1 MNSKMYCSFIKSALR
16 GHRLS
21 SQLRPSFRKP
31 QIQNTR
37 LKITLE
43 PQIINQ
49 RVFLNLALIVCL
61 ILRTQLIKII
71 LDPWT
76 KAENVALKDK
86 ADKFLPNL
94 TAQMAV
100 EAHSQEHAVS
110 KMSIKHKRQ
119 LLESSTIWIRNRY
132 SIVLLSWIAIS
143 ISLIKSRQ
151 FNHMIFQKNQKNLKR
166 IIVDQRIDRVN

>member
-1 MNSKMYCSFIKSALR
+1 MYCSFIKSALR

-86 ADKFLPNL
+86 ADKFQPKL

-119 LLESSTIWIRNRY
+119 LLLLQRRPDPATKETARVARAKILAQYLLENGRRIRNAK
-132 SIVLLSWIAIS
+132 LL
-143 ISLIKSRQ
+143 Q
-151 FNHMIFQKNQKNLKR
+151 FCQRMRK
-166 IIVDQRIDRVN
+166 VDVV